1 VFAIDELWVD
11 NVQESKKMVVD
22 ILVPPVPVLDQQES
36 EVLSGEYT

>member
-11 NVQESKKMVVD
+11 NVQESKEMVVD